1 MNMPDNEYEPVLEVE
16 TTWQIQ
22 WRHLNEPDQWLGPH
36 WVARSEA
43 AANAAVTE
51 LREHPTA
58 DKRRYRVVKVTVTRE
73 LVDGG

>member
-16 TTWQIQ
+16 TTWEIQ
-22 WRHLNEPDQWLGPH
+22 WRHLDEPDQWRNHYRCFGEP
-36 WVARSEA
+36 